1 MIMRN
6 IKILITL
13 SITIVLY
20 INAYSQVNQYKI
32 TGNISVFSQD
42 ILGNNDILILS
53 RVGQSIIGTSS
64 NTTLKVNSGI
74 ASVRD
79 NLLKLENFNKEK
91 VDEQL
96 VIREFKLYNNYPNP
110 FNPSTIIIFEIPSD
124 SYVTLR
130 VYDILGNEI
139 VTLINEEKT
148 TGAYEVNFDARSF
161 SSGIYFYTIT
171 AGSFR
176 TTKKMLLV
184 K

>member
-1 MIMRN
+1 MRN
-6 IKILITL
+6 FKLLITL

-20 INAYSQVNQYKI
+20 LNAYSQVNQYKI
-32 TGNISVFSQD
+32 QGHLSEFSQD
-42 ILGNNDILILS
+42 ILGDKEILILS

-64 NTTLKVNSGI
+64 NTMLKVNSGI
-74 ASVRD
+74 ASVWD
-79 NLLKLENFNKEK
+79 NLLKLEKFNNESEQIVIKEFRLYQNF
-91 VDEQL
+91 
-96 VIREFKLYNNYPNP
+96 PNP
-110 FNPSTIIIFEIPSD
+110 FNPTTIMKFEIPLD

-139 VTLINEEKT
+139 TTLINEEKT

-161 SSGIYFYTIT
+161 SSGIYFYTIS